1 MICVKTRHFS
11 LHRILLLTIGLWPC
25 QRSRL
30 AQFQLIL
37 CFGILISFIIC
48 QLSIIVTAEFTLE
61 LAINV
66 LSIGLF
72 FTMLAIMYNSFGFNF
87 AEMVKRP
94 LEELQQICNGLKDE
108 KEIAIMKKYGDNLK
122 RHTFIITLFY
132 ICSLII
138 LLPIISLPFIS
149 RIFAFDIN
157 ESQTRI
163 LYKCM
168 PKYLVDQENYLYL
181 ILLYVDMSIFIGGT
195 AMVAT
200 GLMLIAYLKHAC
212 GMLRIVSYRIKK
224 AINMQNNVSPKNEIA
239 MYKGIIYAVDIHR
252 TAMKFSTFLFSY
264 LHLSHFFLI
273 IVGVVCL
280 SLNLYAISEIV
291 LYGGDIDQFLLHF
304 LIVIIIFIYLF
315 FANYAGQELTD
326 HNNDI
331 FFAVYSVQWY
341 AAPLHIQ
348 RLILFL
354 LQRGSKAV
362 NLNLGGVSILSLQFF
377 ATLLKASIS
386 YFTVMYSTQQ

>member
-1 MICVKTRHFS
+1 
-11 LHRILLLTIGLWPC
+11 
-25 QRSRL
+25 
-30 AQFQLIL
+30 
-37 CFGILISFIIC
+37 
-48 QLSIIVTAEFTLE
+48 
-61 LAINV
+61 
-66 LSIGLF
+66 
-72 FTMLAIMYNSFGFNF
+72 
-87 AEMVKRP
+87 
-94 LEELQQICNGLKDE
+94 
-108 KEIAIMKKYGDNLK
+108 
-122 RHTFIITLFY
+122 
-132 ICSLII
+132 
-138 LLPIISLPFIS
+138 
-149 RIFAFDIN
+149 
-157 ESQTRI
+157 
-163 LYKCM
+163 M

-354 LQRGSKAV
+354 LQRGSKAL